1 MNIMY
6 RGNKPRIVPIL
17 IVVVI
22 AALVIAAL
30 VSIGRV
36 LFVGSNT
43 DTNVASESQQVHDD
57 TLNTAEG
64 RGVRFI
70 ERGPIVADENFKSYQ
85 IVITPTLRSYTT
97 YSGYL
102 DKVVTSNTYQNNSR
116 AYEELVYALDKAN
129 ISKSQSASGG
139 DDVRGICATNGRL
152 YMYETLNNGAATH
165 TLWTS
170 TCSGSKGNMGAN
182 VAQIKALFANQIPDF
197 NAAYLSTNKK

>member
-36 LFVGSNT
+36 LFTGSDST
-43 DTNVASESQQVHDD
+43 ETGVSESQQISDD
-57 TLNTAEG
+57 TLNTAIG
-64 RGVRFI
+64 RAVQFT
-70 ERGPIVADENFKSYQ
+70 ERGPIVADENFRSYQ
-85 IVITPTLRSYTT
+85 IVVTPTARTYTT

-102 DKVVTSNTYQNNSR
+102 DRIVTRKTYQNNSR
-116 AYEELVYALDKAN
+116 AYEELVHALDKAD
-129 ISKSQSASGG
+129 ISKTQNAANG
-139 DDVRGICATNGRL
+139 DDIRGVCATNGRL
-152 YMYETLNNGAATH
+152 YVYETTNNDAVTH

-170 TCSGSKGNMGAN
+170 TCSGSRGNMGAN
-182 VAQIKALFANQIPDF
+182 VAQVKALFVNQVPDF
-197 NAAYLSTNKK
+197 DATYMQ